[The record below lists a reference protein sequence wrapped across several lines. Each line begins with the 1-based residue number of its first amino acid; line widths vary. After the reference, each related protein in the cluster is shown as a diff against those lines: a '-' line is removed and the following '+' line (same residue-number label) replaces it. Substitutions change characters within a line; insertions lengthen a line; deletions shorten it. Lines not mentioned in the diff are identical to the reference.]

1 MIRLSNI
8 LRRSLSFCLLFLYAA
23 AADTLS
29 AQNLVSPQKTGEEI
43 FTARTKQF
51 SEFTGRFNY
60 KNDFNGNP
68 VDQAFMTKMPRDKMV
83 SLLFDMKD
91 PRMVT
96 GNQNYSEEYTKTRT
110 AFITEITEKQLL
122 INSHSPGII
131 AEARARV
138 TYNGKPQIISLFL
151 NQEQVGKTSIK
162 WVLLSAKGDLFD
174 IFKEDTSMVRFIP
187 PTSHET
193 DFINLKRALEDTDHL
208 QDYASNS
215 YNPDFLTLFFYS
227 VKTGAIKYEYVEDV
241 TYHIIDIPGWYF
253 KVKDFNRNELNSG
266 WLITDVKKNS
276 LSLTEFLKSL

>member
-1 MIRLSNI
+1 MNHLSNI
-8 LRRSLSFCLLFLYAA
+8 LRRSFSFCLLFLYAV

-29 AQNLVSPQKTGEEI
+29 AQNLVSSQKTGEEI

-51 SEFTGRFNY
+51 SEFIERFNY
-60 KNDFNGNP
+60 KSDFNGNP
-68 VDQAFMTKMPRDKMV
+68 VGQAFMSKMPREKMIA
-83 SLLFDMKD
+83 LLFDMKD
-91 PRMVT
+91 PRTVS
-96 GNQNYSEEYTKTRT
+96 GNQNYSEEYIKTRS
-110 AFITEITEKQLL
+110 AFISDVTQKQLL

-138 TYNGKPQIISLFL
+138 IYNGQPQIISLFL
-151 NQEQVGKTSIK
+151 NQEMVGKTSYK

-174 IFKEDTSMVRFIP
+174 IFKEDTTMVRFIP

-215 YNPDFLTLFFYS
+215 YYPDYLTLFFYS
-227 VKTGAIKYEYVEDV
+227 IKTRAIKYEYVEDV

-266 WLITDVKKNS
+266 WLITDVKRNS
-276 LSLTEFLKSL
+276 LSLSDFLKEI